1 MKWAKNN
8 NRKYTDEEQKTARE
22 MVKANKVEE
31 MTLEELEAALE
42 YADEM
47 DFYAEMS
54 DDWGVTRREQAQTW
68 EWAHVVKEERDRK
81 AA

>member
-1 MKWAKNN
+1 MTWAKNN
-8 NRKYTDEEQKTARE
+8 GRKYTNEEQKAARE
-22 MVKANKVEE
+22 MVKANRVEE

-54 DDWGVTRREQAQTW
+54 DDWGVTRREHAEVW
-68 EWAHVVKEERDRK
+68 EWAHVVKAERDRK